1 MSVPTITAHPDA
13 TRRIVTVTVAGP
25 LLTVE
30 HTKHLSH
37 ACGGVPHWYGL
48 LIDISAVTSISDT
61 GVHALRDR
69 ARLSAVVGQRLAFV
83 CSELLLRAELV
94 LADLDTLAPVLAS
107 ADDALVIAAM
117 AA

>member
-1 MSVPTITAHPDA
+1 MSVPTITAHADP

-25 LLTVE
+25 LMTVE
-30 HTKHLSH
+30 HTKLLAH

-48 LIDISAVTSISDT
+48 LVDVSAITSISDT

-69 ARLSAVVGQRLAFV
+69 ARLSAVVGQRLAYV
-83 CSELLLRAELV
+83 CTELMLRAELV
-94 LADLDTLAPVLAS
+94 LADLDTLAPVLSS
-107 ADDALVIAAM
+107 ADDALVVAAM

>member
-1 MSVPTITAHPDA
+1 MSVLTITAHTDP

-25 LLTVE
+25 LMRVE
-30 HTKHLSH
+30 HTKQLSF

-48 LIDISAVTSISDT
+48 LVDVTSVTSISDT